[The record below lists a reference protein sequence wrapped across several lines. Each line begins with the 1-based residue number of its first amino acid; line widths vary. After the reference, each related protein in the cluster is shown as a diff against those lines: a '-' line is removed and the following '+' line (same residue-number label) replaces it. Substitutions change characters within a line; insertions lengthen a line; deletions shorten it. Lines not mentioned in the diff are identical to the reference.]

1 MGSGFAF
8 SVTLAALGAVL
19 FSAKAIVVKLSYVH
33 GADAGT
39 VLALRMI
46 ASLPFFWIAVWW
58 DSRKKALAPIAGKD
72 FWQLV
77 FLGFMGYYV
86 SSYLDFVGL
95 EYISAGLE
103 RVILYL
109 NPTMV
114 LLISAV
120 FLKKHI
126 NSRQWLA
133 MAIAYVGVLL
143 VFFQDVRWDGS
154 QVMLGS
160 FLVFLS
166 AATYAVY
173 LIHSGEIVSRIGSI
187 RVVAYASASATFFAV
202 CQALLI
208 NPAAL
213 IRQPAEVYWLALFN
227 GSFCTFVPMLAVMV
241 AIHRVGSG
249 VAAQAGVA
257 GPIATVFLGWY
268 FLNEPISLIQ
278 LVGISI
284 VLIGMAV
291 LLTSNRPVSESQ

>member
-1 MGSGFAF
+1 MGSGFGL
-8 SVTLAALGAVL
+8 SVALAALGAVL

-58 DSRKKALAPIAGKD
+58 HTRRERLAPITRRD
-72 FWQLV
+72 FWHLT

-114 LLISAV
+114 LLISAF
-120 FLKKHI
+120 FLKKYI
-126 NSRQWLA
+126 SPRQWVA
-133 MAIAYVGVLL
+133 MGIAYAGVFL
-143 VFFQDVRWDGS
+143 VFIKDVQFEGG
-154 QVMLGS
+154 QVVWGS

-173 LIHSGEIVSRIGSI
+173 LIHSGEVVRKIGSI
-187 RVVAYASASATFFAV
+187 RVVAYASASATFFSV
-202 CQALLI
+202 VH
-208 NPAAL
+208 AL
-213 IRQPAEVYWLALFN
+213 IMNPIALVQQPIDVYWLALFN
-227 GSFCTFVPMLAVMV
+227 GSFCTFVPMLAVMMAV
-241 AIHRVGSG
+241 NRAGSSI
-249 VAAQAGVA
+249 AAQAGVA
-257 GPIATVFLGWY
+257 GPVATVFLGWY
-268 FLNEPISLIQ
+268 FLQEPISGMQLI
-278 LVGISI
+278 GIAV

-291 LLTSNRPVSESQ
+291 LLTSNRSTFESR